1 MQMIQTARGIS
12 SRGVYNQNAGELVR
26 GGKDSGAAFLSEYC
40 ADSAIAEGDVFATFQ
55 RMLRGRDWQGV
66 TSYLETLVKRGWAR
80 HLAERILQNAQK
92 SVPMG
97 RL

>member
-1 MQMIQTARGIS
+1 MRTIQTVSGIS
-12 SRGVYNQNAGELVR
+12 RRGVYNQNAGELTR
-26 GGKDSGAAFLSEYC
+26 GGKDSGAAFMGEYI

-55 RMLRGRDWQGV
+55 RMLRERDWRGV